1 MRVAQV
7 QIQLSSDLVAG
18 LNRQLKHNQQL
29 QNQVTLL
36 TLNGSILPDATVFL
50 PTAIAAAATAKVS
63 ASQPCSGHSCALQH
77 KSSVQLSP
85 QPPSQQGTT
94 QQGLHNEEMHAQSQ
108 HDEALGLQDPCQP
121 NTNWQIG
128 NLKAKCAQTAHQL
141 LPALC
146 VEIKPKWGL
155 LPTSPAIAAK
165 HVIKKQVSRFQLQQ
179 HLKLAQG
186 KISSISAYDPLDLF
200 SGETVRMHRTLVAL
214 IANPQNNLK
223 LFVDGKPVDTL
234 DHTAQLDSTE
244 SLVEKAFGLDSD
256 FAEPGN
262 AVTLLADVL
271 KHILLREGVLQKLLS
286 IQALDAHD
294 IEGIY
299 PLYCHMLQ
307 QLRLQTDGP
316 NVVHRQTPF
325 EGVGSECEL
334 SALQPQ
340 KAHVMS
346 LVRKTW
352 SEQISMIRDYLL
364 ATTAKDCSLMITMQ
378 ALPAAASPDHMESQC
393 HCSHFS
399 EFQKGFD
406 LVSVPKIAVQLK
418 YKVAVVDLD
427 VKPHSKI
434 LSHYCLD
441 QEIIKHQAMERL
453 IMSDAA
459 C

>member
-1 MRVAQV
+1 MHELVLGTSSEWVLKGEGNANAVFGYAGTDPALIGRVVRVRKQPAEAATGHTSDKLTKDLWGPDAEQLSDVSQYFVPALGSKYLATGV

-50 PTAIAAAATAKVS
+50 PTAIAAAATAK
-63 ASQPCSGHSCALQH
+63 
-77 KSSVQLSP
+77 
-85 QPPSQQGTT
+85 
-94 QQGLHNEEMHAQSQ
+94 
-108 HDEALGLQDPCQP
+108 
-121 NTNWQIG
+121 
-128 NLKAKCAQTAHQL
+128 
-141 LPALC
+141 
-146 VEIKPKWGL
+146 
-155 LPTSPAIAAK
+155 
-165 HVIKKQVSRFQLQQ
+165 VSRFQLQQ